1 MTKLADVL
9 ELHDAE
15 LDNVLDELRARI
27 MDEPKELDIMIH
39 ARLMFTYNVLHA
51 HAVGFDILESG
62 IVKSAI
68 TQMIDVCDAV
78 DMGNLLGG
86 NEPDQIIG
94 KIGDLMN
101 NLATA
106 YNDTIDELKSSK

>member
-1 MTKLADVL
+1 MTKLAEVL

-39 ARLMFTYNVLHA
+39 ARLMFAYNVLNA
-51 HAVGFDILESG
+51 HAMGFDILESG
-62 IVKSAI
+62 LVKSAI
-68 TQMIDVCDAV
+68 TQMVDVCDTV
-78 DMGNLLGG
+78 DMCNLLEG
-86 NEPDQIIG
+86 NEPDQLIG
-94 KIGDLMN
+94 KIGYLMN
-101 NLATA
+101 NLANA